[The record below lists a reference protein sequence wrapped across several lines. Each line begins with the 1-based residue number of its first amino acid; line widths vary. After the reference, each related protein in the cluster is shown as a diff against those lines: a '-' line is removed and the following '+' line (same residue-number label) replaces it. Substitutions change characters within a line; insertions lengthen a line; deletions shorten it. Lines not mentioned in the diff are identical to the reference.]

1 MNKQIKN
8 SHFDFHIAEIKKDYV
23 VNKSLYL
30 LLLPVIAYYIIFSYV
45 PLYGALIAFMDYTPG
60 LGMSSNWV
68 GFKHFITFFTS
79 PSFGILMRNTLR
91 ISLSTLIVTF
101 PAPIILALLFNE
113 LKSQKFSKIIQ
124 NASYLPHFI
133 SLVVICGLIRDFTM
147 DTGIISTD
155 SAEAA
160 VTDVQK
166 TNGIFVHKVTVN
178 KGTLKA
184 GDEITAAV
192 DLAVRNNIARNHT
205 ATHLLH
211 KALKEI
217 LGNHVNQAGSKVT
230 KENLRFDFSHYEA
243 VSKEDLAKVE
253 ALVNAKI
260 NEFTNV
266 ETEIKS
272 AEEAIADG
280 ATALFGEKYGDTVR
294 VVKIGDFSKELCGGT
309 HVSDIGEIGAFKITS
324 ESGVA
329 AGVRRI
335 EAVTGYGIYEK

>member
-133 SLVVICGLIRDFTM
+133 SLVVVCGIIKDFTS
-147 DTGIISTD
+147 DSGVVTAFLSLFGVPKVSLLNYPKYFVPVYVVSEVWKGAGWGSIIYLAALTGIDASLYEASTIDGAGRFKQLIHVTLPGISSTIIMMLIIRLGNVLTVGYEKLILLYNDATLEVADVISTYVYRKGLLEQNWSFSTAVGLFN
-155 SAEAA
+155 SAVNLILLFA
-160 VTDVQK
+160 
-166 TNGIFVHKVTVN
+166 TNFISRK
-178 KGTLKA
+178 
-184 GDEITAAV
+184 
-192 DLAVRNNIARNHT
+192 
-205 ATHLLH
+205 
-211 KALKEI
+211 
-217 LGNHVNQAGSKVT
+217 
-230 KENLRFDFSHYEA
+230 
-243 VSKEDLAKVE
+243 
-253 ALVNAKI
+253 
-260 NEFTNV
+260 
-266 ETEIKS
+266 
-272 AEEAIADG
+272 
-280 ATALFGEKYGDTVR
+280 
-294 VVKIGDFSKELCGGT
+294 
-309 HVSDIGEIGAFKITS
+309 VSD
-324 ESGVA
+324 
-329 AGVRRI
+329 
-335 EAVTGYGIYEK
+335 YGLW

>member
-91 ISLSTLIVTF
+91 ISLSTLVVTF

-133 SLVVICGLIRDFTM
+133 SLVVVCGIIKDFTS
-147 DTGIISTD
+147 DSGVVTAFLSLFGVPKVSLLNYPKYFVPVYVVSEVWKGAGWGSIIYLAALTGIDASLYEAATIDGAGRFKQLIHVTLPGISSTIIMMLIIRLGNVLTVGYEKLILLYNDATLEVADVISTYVYRKGLLEQNWSFSTAVGLFN
-155 SAEAA
+155 SAVNLILLFA
-160 VTDVQK
+160 
-166 TNGIFVHKVTVN
+166 TNFISRK
-178 KGTLKA
+178 
-184 GDEITAAV
+184 
-192 DLAVRNNIARNHT
+192 
-205 ATHLLH
+205 
-211 KALKEI
+211 
-217 LGNHVNQAGSKVT
+217 
-230 KENLRFDFSHYEA
+230 
-243 VSKEDLAKVE
+243 
-253 ALVNAKI
+253 
-260 NEFTNV
+260 
-266 ETEIKS
+266 
-272 AEEAIADG
+272 
-280 ATALFGEKYGDTVR
+280 
-294 VVKIGDFSKELCGGT
+294 
-309 HVSDIGEIGAFKITS
+309 VSD
-324 ESGVA
+324 
-329 AGVRRI
+329 
-335 EAVTGYGIYEK
+335 YGLW

>member
-68 GFKHFITFFTS
+68 GFKHFVTFFTS

-133 SLVVICGLIRDFTM
+133 SLVVVCGIIKDFTS
-147 DTGIISTD
+147 DSGVVTAFLSLFGVPKVSLLNYPKYFVPVYVVSEVWKGAGWGSIIYLAALTGIDASLYEAATIDGAGRFKQLIHVTLPGISSTIIMMLIIRLGNVLTVGYEKLILLYNDATLEVADVISTYVYRKGLLEQNWSFSTAVGLFN
-155 SAEAA
+155 SAVNLILLFA
-160 VTDVQK
+160 
-166 TNGIFVHKVTVN
+166 TNFISRK
-178 KGTLKA
+178 
-184 GDEITAAV
+184 
-192 DLAVRNNIARNHT
+192 
-205 ATHLLH
+205 
-211 KALKEI
+211 
-217 LGNHVNQAGSKVT
+217 
-230 KENLRFDFSHYEA
+230 
-243 VSKEDLAKVE
+243 
-253 ALVNAKI
+253 
-260 NEFTNV
+260 
-266 ETEIKS
+266 
-272 AEEAIADG
+272 
-280 ATALFGEKYGDTVR
+280 
-294 VVKIGDFSKELCGGT
+294 
-309 HVSDIGEIGAFKITS
+309 VSD
-324 ESGVA
+324 
-329 AGVRRI
+329 
-335 EAVTGYGIYEK
+335 YGLW